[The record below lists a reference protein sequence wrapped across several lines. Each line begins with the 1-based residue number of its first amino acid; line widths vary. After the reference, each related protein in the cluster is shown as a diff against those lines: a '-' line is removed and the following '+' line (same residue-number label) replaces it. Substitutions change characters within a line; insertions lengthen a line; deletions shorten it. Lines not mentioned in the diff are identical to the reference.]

1 MKDAVIA
8 GIAGSMVGLVIAL
21 LAPVPEKP
29 DSLSIDDL
37 RKSGYE
43 VIRHSETHG
52 DFSTNWV
59 EIVRTDGR
67 PL

>member
-1 MKDAVIA
+1 MKDAAIA
-8 GIAGSMVGLVIAL
+8 GIAGSVVGLVLAILAL
-21 LAPVPEKP
+21 VPKKP
-29 DSLSIDDL
+29 DSLSLGEL
-37 RKSGYE
+37 RQNGYE

>member
-1 MKDAVIA
+1 MKDVAIA
-8 GIAGSMVGLVIAL
+8 CIAGSMVALV
-21 LAPVPEKP
+21 LAILEPVPEKP
-29 DSLSIDDL
+29 DSLSLDEL
-37 RKSGYE
+37 RQSGYE

-59 EIVRTDGR
+59 EIVRTDGM

>member
-1 MKDAVIA
+1 MKDAAIA
-8 GIAGSMVGLVIAL
+8 CIAGSMVGLVPAL

-37 RKSGYE
+37 RKSGYA